1 MTALIMYRVPNS
13 ARIMQK
19 CDCGAT
25 IDFIHGSSVPGKC
38 HIARFIQKSHVGVV
52 RYILRDDFDVD
63 PDRIYLEW
71 NDFAVANGYEII
83 PLDTYR
89 PLQEGSRMV
98 MYGFSAA
105 VVITTQNI
113 WEITIAQEQEEQEQE
128 EQDQEEEQEDPYD
141 NYDGEHNSDWAADES
156 DWD

>member
-1 MTALIMYRVPNS
+1 MNELIMYRIPNS

-38 HIARFIQKSHVGVV
+38 HMARFVQESHVGVV
-52 RYILRDDFDVD
+52 RYILRDDFDAQ
-63 PDRIYLEW
+63 PDQTKHTYVEW

-89 PLQEGSRMV
+89 PLEEGSRMV

-105 VVITTQNI
+105 IVITTQDI
-113 WEITIAQEQEEQEQE
+113 WEITIALHEDQEQEEQE
-128 EQDQEEEQEDPYD
+128 DEEQEDPYD
-141 NYDGEHNSDWAADES
+141 YDGEHHSDWATDES